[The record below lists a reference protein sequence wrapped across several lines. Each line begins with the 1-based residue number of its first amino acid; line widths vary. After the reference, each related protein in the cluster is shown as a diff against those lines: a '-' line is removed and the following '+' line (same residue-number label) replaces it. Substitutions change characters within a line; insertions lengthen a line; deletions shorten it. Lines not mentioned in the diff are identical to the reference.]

1 MNGASST
8 GKVFML
14 LGIILLV
21 LGAVITLIGK
31 FPGIGKLPG
40 NIVVKKGNFTFF
52 FPITTCIILSIIL
65 SLFFALFSRK

>member
-1 MNGASST
+1 
-8 GKVFML
+8 ML